1 LAGSLFDYNIRR
13 ASCVCRGK
21 MEKSFRVSGKLNEG
35 PVLWFVNRGTEG
47 GYYALDEA
55 FSREEAASLRRL
67 LKRRN
72 LECRIH
78 EVPGSAAAEQQ
89 ASWNLIGKVV
99 ELEQEDA
106 DQLSFSVVGCLEA

>member
-1 LAGSLFDYNIRR
+1 MLER
-13 ASCVCRGK
+13 
-21 MEKSFRVSGKLNEG
+21 ERVF
-35 PVLWFVNRGTEG
+35 WFVNRSAEP

-55 FSREEAASLRRL
+55 FSRKEAVCLRRA

-72 LECRIH
+72 LECRIQKIH
-78 EVPGSAAAEQQ
+78 ASAAAEQP

>member
-1 LAGSLFDYNIRR
+1 
-13 ASCVCRGK
+13 
-21 MEKSFRVSGKLNEG
+21 MEQT
-35 PVLWFVNRGTEG
+35 PVLWFVNRSTEG

-55 FSREEAASLRRL
+55 FSREEAASARRL

-78 EVPGSAAAEQQ
+78 EVSGSAPADQQ

-99 ELEQEDA
+99 ELEQEDTG
-106 DQLSFSVVGCLEA
+106 QLSFSVVGCLEA